1 MHTLKLNLKERSYNI
16 VVGSHILAFLG
27 EELAGLQ
34 LGKDA
39 YIITNYFIKE
49 RYGSTLSDGLKK
61 AGINFKFKTVP
72 DSEKAKDIK
81 IAASLI
87 KDLARFDL
95 RKQPFII
102 ALGGGVVGDLS
113 GFVASIYKRGI
124 PYVQVPTTLLSQV
137 DSSIGG
143 KTAVDL
149 NEGKNLAGAFYQPRL
164 VFSDISLLKTL
175 DKKQVAS
182 GMAEV
187 IKYGLIKD
195 RRLFEYLES
204 KHANILKLKQEY
216 LKHIVKSC
224 ARIKASV
231 VSHDEREKKGLRT
244 ILNFGHT
251 IGHAFE
257 SISYEKN
264 TPVLHGYAVAWGM
277 IAELYLSHKLL
288 GFPKNILIDAVRL
301 IKDAYGSFFISCN
314 DYDRLFELM
323 THDKKNDTKEINFT
337 LLADIG
343 AIRTNQN
350 TTQKEIFEALDFY
363 CDSVGI

>member
-49 RYGSTLSDGLKK
+49 RYGITLSDGLKK

-251 IGHAFE
+251 IGHAIEAASRTYTYNHGE
-257 SISYEKN
+257 SIA
-264 TPVLHGYAVAWGM
+264 LGMLVALE
-277 IAELYLSHKLL
+277 ISLKLDLIQESLLKRAELLISRVGLPVKIT
-288 GFPKNILIDAVRL
+288 KVSTSKILKRH
-301 IKDAYGSFFISCN
+301 Y
-314 DYDRLFELM
+314 Y
-323 THDKKNDTKEINFT
+323 DKKFT
-337 LLADIG
+337 GNTNKFVLLAGLGKVKIVKNVPLALIHY
-343 AIRTNQN
+343 AIEKRR
-350 TTQKEIFEALDFY
+350 
-363 CDSVGI
+363 